1 MNAIEQ
7 LKLSDIKNKNKLMLF
22 TYLASTLLG
31 LISVL
36 SRTSDTWIII
46 TYSFQIV
53 FYPVVYFLGNKYRK
67 EYIFAY
73 VIVIFMNLI
82 NLSSIAVNGGNLSLL
97 FSVFFFTVFSAVQF
111 NKVIFGIGYCLGLL
125 TIIVT
130 CFFPAASYSY
140 LKTEIFAVIVV
151 YLFSGILLGMLIFLN
166 QKQFKKL
173 QEYID
178 LSEADSK
185 AKEEQKGRLE
195 NDMITLADGI
205 NKISNKVQVSVNSQ
219 EEMKIAISEVSA
231 GSLIQSEQI
240 SSIADSAHN
249 NLYVINKMNDVTKEL
264 IADSI
269 RSSVLS
275 EEGQNKAEHLT
286 KEMAHLQGIIAV
298 LNDNFKTLTLKIEE
312 TNQFA
317 NDIKG
322 ITEQTNLL
330 ALNASIEAARAGEA
344 GKGFSVVAEEIRKLA
359 DSTKTTTIKITEN
372 LNEVNNT
379 NDLAQGNM
387 ETSSISLS
395 RSVKSTKEV
404 NDTFIQ
410 LDTLLNKLSVEFKEF
425 EGLAQVVVENSAS
438 VESATTEFAA
448 IVEENTAS
456 LQQVSASIET
466 LTEDNQLI
474 ATFIHDTSTSAQN
487 IKNNF

>member
-1 MNAIEQ
+1 MNAIAQ

-31 LISVL
+31 LISAL
-36 SRTSDTWIII
+36 SLAPDTWTII

-53 FYPVVYFLGNKYRK
+53 FYPFVYFLGNKYRK

-82 NLSSIAVNGGNLSLL
+82 NISSIAVNGGNLSLL
-97 FSVFFFTVFSAVQF
+97 FSVFFFTVFSVVQF
-111 NKVIFGIGYCLGLL
+111 NKVVFGIGYGLGLL

-130 CFFPAASYSY
+130 CLFPAESYSY

-178 LSEADSK
+178 LAEADSK
-185 AKEEQKGRLE
+185 TKEEQKGRLE

-205 NKISNKVQVSVNSQ
+205 SKISNKVQVSVSSQ
-219 EEMKIAISEVSA
+219 EEMKIAISEVSS
-231 GSLIQSEQI
+231 GSLIQTEQI
-240 SSIADSAHN
+240 SSIADSAQN
-249 NLYVINKMNDVTKEL
+249 NLYAINKMNDVTKEL
-264 IADSI
+264 IADSM
-269 RSSVLS
+269 RSSMLS
-275 EEGQNKAEHLT
+275 EEGQKKAEHLT
-286 KEMAHLQGIIAV
+286 REMAHLQDIIAV

-330 ALNASIEAARAGEA
+330 ALNASIEAARAGEQ

-379 NDLAQGNM
+379 NDLAQVNM
-387 ETSSISLS
+387 ETSSISLD

-438 VESATTEFAA
+438 VESETTEFAA

-456 LQQVSASIET
+456 LQQVSASIES

-474 ATFIHDTSTSAQN
+474 ATYIQDTSTSAQN
-487 IKNNF
+487 IKNSF